1 MEVTKMGFTGKCP
14 VCGTNYTMLDREASH
29 SGHFEVIVDD
39 DDLEAEKGDTVDQV
53 CETCHTAGFVR
64 RIVDRS

>member
-1 MEVTKMGFTGKCP
+1 MSFTGDCP
-14 VCGTNYTMLDREASH
+14 VCGRTYTMLDREASH

-39 DDLEAEKGDTVDQV
+39 ESLAAEKGEIVDQV

>member
-1 MEVTKMGFTGKCP
+1 MSFTGTCP
-14 VCGTNYTMLDREASH
+14 VCGTSYTMLDREASH

-39 DDLEAEKGDTVDQV
+39 DALMADVGDIVDQV
-53 CETCHTAGFVR
+53 CETCHTAGRVR